1 MYGTYILIV
10 SMRVGLKSP
19 LFFMVRTGGKMALN
33 ETLNGLIEPIC
44 DKMGYDL
51 VRLQL
56 QGGNSRK
63 VLQIMAERK
72 DRKAMTVEDCADLS
86 RAISPVLD
94 EKDPIEDNYTL
105 EVSSPGIDR
114 PLVKLDDFDRFKGFE
129 AKVEALS
136 LINGRKRFSGRLQ
149 GIDGN
154 DVIIE
159 FEGDEV
165 RIPFDQVAKAKLV
178 LTDELLAAF
187 SSQDDEE

>member
-1 MYGTYILIV
+1 
-10 SMRVGLKSP
+10 
-19 LFFMVRTGGKMALN
+19 MALN
-33 ETLNGLIEPIC
+33 ETLNELIEPIC
-44 DKMGYDL
+44 AQKGYDL

-56 QGGNSRK
+56 SGGNMRK

-72 DRKAMTVEDCADLS
+72 DRKAMTVEDCAELS

-114 PLVKLDDFDRFKGFE
+114 PLIKLDDFDRFKGFE

-136 LINGRKRFSGRLQ
+136 LINGRKRFSGRLR
-149 GIDGN
+149 GIDGT
-154 DVIIE
+154 DVILS
-159 FEGDEV
+159 FENDDV
-165 RIPFDQVAKAKLV
+165 RIPFNQIAKAKLV

>member
-1 MYGTYILIV
+1 
-10 SMRVGLKSP
+10 
-19 LFFMVRTGGKMALN
+19 MALN
-33 ETLNGLIEPIC
+33 ETLNELIEPIC
-44 DKMGYDL
+44 EKMGYDL

-56 QGGNSRK
+56 SGGAARK

-72 DRKAMTVEDCADLS
+72 DRKAMTVDDCADLS

-149 GIDGN
+149 GIDGS
-154 DVIIE
+154 DVILL
-159 FEGDEV
+159 FEDDEV
-165 RIPFDQVAKAKLV
+165 RIPFDQIAKAKLV
-178 LTDELLAAF
+178 LTDELLSAF
-187 SSQDDEE
+187 ASQDDEE

>member
-1 MYGTYILIV
+1 
-10 SMRVGLKSP
+10 
-19 LFFMVRTGGKMALN
+19 MALN
-33 ETLNGLIEPIC
+33 ETLNALIEPVC
-44 DKMGYDL
+44 NEMGYDL
-51 VRLQL
+51 VRLQM
-56 QGGNSRK
+56 QGGNTRK

-136 LINGRKRFSGRLQ
+136 LIDGRKRFSGRLR
-149 GIDGN
+149 GVDGN
-154 DVIIE
+154 DVILS
-159 FEGDEV
+159 FADDDV
-165 RIPFDQVAKAKLV
+165 RIPFDQIAKAKLV
-178 LTDELLAAF
+178 LTDGLLKAF

>member
-1 MYGTYILIV
+1 
-10 SMRVGLKSP
+10 
-19 LFFMVRTGGKMALN
+19 MVRTGGKMALY
-33 ETLNGLIEPIC
+33 ETLNALVEPIC
-44 DKMGYDL
+44 NEMGYEL

-56 QGGNSRK
+56 QGGNTRK

-114 PLVKLDDFDRFKGFE
+114 PLVKLADFDRFKGFE
-129 AKVEALS
+129 AKVESLS
-136 LINGRKRFSGRLQ
+136 LIDGRKRFAGKLQ
-149 GIDGN
+149 GTNGN
-154 DVIIE
+154 DVILL
-159 FEGDEV
+159 FEGGEV
-165 RIPFDQVAKAKLV
+165 RLPFDWIAKAKLV

>member
-1 MYGTYILIV
+1 
-10 SMRVGLKSP
+10 
-19 LFFMVRTGGKMALN
+19 MALS
-33 ETLNGLIEPIC
+33 ETLNTLIEPIC
-44 DKMGYDL
+44 AEMGYDL

-56 QGGNSRK
+56 QGGNTRK

-136 LINGRKRFSGRLQ
+136 LINDRKRFSGRLQ

-159 FEGDEV
+159 FKGDDV
-165 RIPFDQVAKAKLV
+165 RIPFDQIAKAKLV
-178 LTDELLAAF
+178 LTDALLMAF
-187 SSQDDEE
+187 ASQNDEE

>member
-1 MYGTYILIV
+1 
-10 SMRVGLKSP
+10 
-19 LFFMVRTGGKMALN
+19 MALN
-33 ETLNGLIEPIC
+33 ETLNELIEPIC
-44 DKMGYDL
+44 DEMGYDL

-72 DRKAMTVEDCADLS
+72 DRKAMTVDDCADLS

-114 PLVKLDDFDRFKGFE
+114 PLIKLDDFDRFKGFE

-149 GIDGN
+149 GIDGSE
-154 DVIIE
+154 VVLL
-159 FEGDEV
+159 FEGDDV
-165 RIPFDQVAKAKLV
+165 RIPFDQIAKAKLV

-187 SSQDDEE
+187 ASQDDEE

>member
-1 MYGTYILIV
+1 
-10 SMRVGLKSP
+10 
-19 LFFMVRTGGKMALN
+19 MVLN
-33 ETLNGLIEPIC
+33 ETLNALIEPIC
-44 DKMGYDL
+44 DETGYDL

-56 QGGNSRK
+56 QGGSSRK
-63 VLQIMAERK
+63 VLQVMAERK
-72 DRKAMTVEDCADLS
+72 DRKAMTVDDCARLS

-154 DVIIE
+154 DVMIL
-159 FEGDEV
+159 FEGDAV
-165 RIPFDQVAKAKLV
+165 RIPFDRIAKAKLV

-187 SSQDDEE
+187 TSQDDEE

>member
-1 MYGTYILIV
+1 
-10 SMRVGLKSP
+10 
-19 LFFMVRTGGKMALN
+19 MALN
-33 ETLNGLIEPIC
+33 ETLNALIEPVC
-44 DKMGYDL
+44 NEMGYDL
-51 VRLQL
+51 VRLQM
-56 QGGNSRK
+56 QGGNTRK

-154 DVIIE
+154 NVIIS
-159 FEGDEV
+159 FEGDDV
-165 RIPFDQVAKAKLV
+165 RIPFDQIAKAKLI
-178 LTDELLAAF
+178 LTDGLLEAF

>member
-1 MYGTYILIV
+1 
-10 SMRVGLKSP
+10 
-19 LFFMVRTGGKMALN
+19 MVRTGGKMALN
-33 ETLNGLIEPIC
+33 ETLNALIEPVC
-44 DKMGYDL
+44 NEMGYDL
-51 VRLQL
+51 VRLQM
-56 QGGNSRK
+56 QGGNTRK

-136 LINGRKRFSGRLQ
+136 LIDGRKRFSGRLR
-149 GIDGN
+149 GVDGN
-154 DVIIE
+154 DVILS
-159 FEGDEV
+159 FADDDV
-165 RIPFDQVAKAKLV
+165 RIPFDQIAKAKLV
-178 LTDELLAAF
+178 LTDGLLKAF

>member
-1 MYGTYILIV
+1 M
-10 SMRVGLKSP
+10 
-19 LFFMVRTGGKMALN
+19 N
-33 ETLNGLIEPIC
+33 ETLNELIEPIC
-44 DKMGYDL
+44 DQMGYDL

-56 QGGNSRK
+56 QGGTRK

-72 DRKAMTVEDCADLS
+72 DRKAMTVDDCADLS

-129 AKVEALS
+129 AKVEASS

-149 GIDGN
+149 GKDGN
-154 DVIIE
+154 DVILL

-187 SSQDDEE
+187 ASQNDEE

>member
-1 MYGTYILIV
+1 
-10 SMRVGLKSP
+10 
-19 LFFMVRTGGKMALN
+19 MALN
-33 ETLNGLIEPIC
+33 ETLNELIEPIC
-44 DKMGYDL
+44 DEMGYDL

-72 DRKAMTVEDCADLS
+72 DRKAMTVDDCADLS

-114 PLVKLDDFDRFKGFE
+114 PLIKLDDFDRFKGFE

-149 GIDGN
+149 GIDGS
-154 DVIIE
+154 DVVLL
-159 FEGDEV
+159 FEGDDV
-165 RIPFDQVAKAKLV
+165 RIPFDQIAKAKLV

-187 SSQDDEE
+187 ASQDDEE

>member
-1 MYGTYILIV
+1 
-10 SMRVGLKSP
+10 
-19 LFFMVRTGGKMALN
+19 MALY
-33 ETLNGLIEPIC
+33 ETLNALVEPIC
-44 DKMGYDL
+44 NEMGYEL

-56 QGGNSRK
+56 QGGNTRK

-114 PLVKLDDFDRFKGFE
+114 PLVKLADFDRFKGFE

-154 DVIIE
+154 DVILL
-159 FEGDEV
+159 FEGGEV
-165 RIPFDQVAKAKLV
+165 RIPFDQIAKAKLV

>member
-1 MYGTYILIV
+1 
-10 SMRVGLKSP
+10 
-19 LFFMVRTGGKMALN
+19 MALN
-33 ETLNGLIEPIC
+33 ETLDALVEPVC
-44 DKMGYDL
+44 DEMGYDL

-56 QGGNSRK
+56 QGGNTRK

-72 DRKAMTVEDCADLS
+72 DRKPMTVEDCADLS

-154 DVIIE
+154 DVIIS
-159 FEGDEV
+159 FEGDDV
-165 RIPFDQVAKAKLV
+165 RIPFDRIAKAKLV

-187 SSQDDEE
+187 ASQNDEE

>member
-1 MYGTYILIV
+1 
-10 SMRVGLKSP
+10 
-19 LFFMVRTGGKMALN
+19 MVITGGKMALD
-33 ETLNGLIEPIC
+33 ETLNALIEPIC
-44 DKMGYDL
+44 DEMGYDL

-56 QGGNSRK
+56 QGGNTRK

-72 DRKAMTVEDCADLS
+72 DRKAMTVEDCAGLS

-114 PLVKLDDFDRFKGFE
+114 PLIKLDDFDRFKGFE

-136 LINGRKRFSGRLQ
+136 LIDGRKRFSGRLR
-149 GIDGN
+149 GIDGT
-154 DVIIE
+154 DVILL
-159 FEGDEV
+159 FENDEI
-165 RIPFDQVAKAKLV
+165 RIPFNQIAKAKLV

-187 SSQDDEE
+187 ASQDDEE

>member
-1 MYGTYILIV
+1 
-10 SMRVGLKSP
+10 
-19 LFFMVRTGGKMALN
+19 MALN
-33 ETLNGLIEPIC
+33 ETLNELIEPIC
-44 DKMGYDL
+44 DEMGYDL

-72 DRKAMTVEDCADLS
+72 DRKAMTVDDCADLS

-114 PLVKLDDFDRFKGFE
+114 PLIKLDDFDRFKGFE
-129 AKVEALS
+129 AKVEALF

-149 GIDGN
+149 GIDGSY
-154 DVIIE
+154 VVLL
-159 FEGDEV
+159 FEGDDV
-165 RIPFDQVAKAKLV
+165 RIPFDQIAKAKLV

-187 SSQDDEE
+187 ASQDDEE

>member
-1 MYGTYILIV
+1 
-10 SMRVGLKSP
+10 
-19 LFFMVRTGGKMALN
+19 MALN
-33 ETLNGLIEPIC
+33 ETLNALIEPIC
-44 DKMGYDL
+44 DEMGYDL

-149 GIDGN
+149 GTDGN
-154 DVIIE
+154 DVIIL
-159 FEGDEV
+159 FEDVEV
-165 RIPFDQVAKAKLV
+165 RIPFDQIAKAKLV

-187 SSQDDEE
+187 ASQDDEE

>member
-1 MYGTYILIV
+1 
-10 SMRVGLKSP
+10 
-19 LFFMVRTGGKMALN
+19 MALN

-44 DKMGYDL
+44 NEMGYDL

-56 QGGNSRK
+56 SGGNSRK
-63 VLQIMAERK
+63 VLQVMAERK
-72 DRKAMTVEDCADLS
+72 DRKAMTVDDCADLS

-114 PLVKLDDFDRFKGFE
+114 PLVKLEDFDRFKGFE

-136 LINGRKRFSGRLQ
+136 LIGGRKRFSGRLQ
-149 GIDGN
+149 GIEGRDVVLSFEN
-154 DVIIE
+154 DALH
-159 FEGDEV
+159 
-165 RIPFDQVAKAKLV
+165 IPFDQIAKAKLV

-187 SSQDDEE
+187 ASQDDEE

>member
-1 MYGTYILIV
+1 
-10 SMRVGLKSP
+10 
-19 LFFMVRTGGKMALN
+19 MVRTGGKMALY
-33 ETLNGLIEPIC
+33 ETLNALVEPIC
-44 DKMGYDL
+44 NEMGYEL

-56 QGGNSRK
+56 QGGNTRK

-114 PLVKLDDFDRFKGFE
+114 PLVKLADFDRFKGFE

-154 DVIIE
+154 DVILL
-159 FEGDEV
+159 FEGDNV
-165 RIPFDQVAKAKLV
+165 RIPFNQVAKAKLV

>member
-1 MYGTYILIV
+1 
-10 SMRVGLKSP
+10 
-19 LFFMVRTGGKMALN
+19 MALN

-44 DKMGYDL
+44 NEMGYDL

-56 QGGNSRK
+56 SGGNARK
-63 VLQIMAERK
+63 VLQVMAERK
-72 DRKAMTVEDCADLS
+72 DRKAMTVDDCADLS

-114 PLVKLDDFDRFKGFE
+114 PLVKLEDFDRFKGFE

-149 GIDGN
+149 GIDGQ
-154 DVIIE
+154 DVVLL
-159 FEGDEV
+159 FEGNDV
-165 RIPFDQVAKAKLV
+165 RIPFGQIAKAKLL

-187 SSQDDEE
+187 ASQDDEE

>member
-1 MYGTYILIV
+1 
-10 SMRVGLKSP
+10 
-19 LFFMVRTGGKMALN
+19 MALY
-33 ETLNGLIEPIC
+33 ETLNALVEPIC
-44 DKMGYDL
+44 NEMGYEL

-56 QGGNSRK
+56 QGGNTRK

-114 PLVKLDDFDRFKGFE
+114 PLVKLTDFDRFKGFE

-154 DVIIE
+154 DVVLS
-159 FEGDEV
+159 FEGDNV

>member
-1 MYGTYILIV
+1 
-10 SMRVGLKSP
+10 
-19 LFFMVRTGGKMALN
+19 MALN
-33 ETLNGLIEPIC
+33 ETLNALIEPIC
-44 DKMGYDL
+44 DEMGYDL

-154 DVIIE
+154 NVIIS
-159 FEGDEV
+159 FEGDDV
-165 RIPFDQVAKAKLV
+165 RIPFDQIAKAKLI
-178 LTDELLAAF
+178 LTDGLLEAF

>member
-1 MYGTYILIV
+1 
-10 SMRVGLKSP
+10 
-19 LFFMVRTGGKMALN
+19 MALN
-33 ETLNGLIEPIC
+33 ETLNELVEPIC
-44 DKMGYDL
+44 EQMGYDL

-72 DRKAMTVEDCADLS
+72 DRKAMTVDDCADLS

-114 PLVKLDDFDRFKGFE
+114 PLVKLDDFNRFKGFE
-129 AKVEALS
+129 AKVEAAS

-149 GIDGN
+149 GVDGDN
-154 DVIIE
+154 VVIF
-159 FEGDEV
+159 FEGADV
-165 RIPFDQVAKAKLV
+165 VVPFDLVAKAKLV

-187 SSQDDEE
+187 ASQNDEE

>member
-1 MYGTYILIV
+1 
-10 SMRVGLKSP
+10 
-19 LFFMVRTGGKMALN
+19 MALY
-33 ETLNGLIEPIC
+33 ETLNALVEPIC
-44 DKMGYDL
+44 NEMGYEL

-56 QGGNSRK
+56 QGGNTRK

-114 PLVKLDDFDRFKGFE
+114 PLVKLADFDRFKGFE

-154 DVIIE
+154 DVILL
-159 FEGDEV
+159 FEGYNV
-165 RIPFDQVAKAKLV
+165 RIPFNQVAKAKLV

>member
-1 MYGTYILIV
+1 
-10 SMRVGLKSP
+10 
-19 LFFMVRTGGKMALN
+19 MALN
-33 ETLNGLIEPIC
+33 ETLNALIEPIC
-44 DKMGYDL
+44 DEMGYDL

-56 QGGNSRK
+56 SGGNTRK
-63 VLQIMAERK
+63 VLQVMAERK
-72 DRKAMTVEDCADLS
+72 DRKAMTVDDCADLS

-154 DVIIE
+154 DVVVE
-159 FEGDEV
+159 FEGDIV

-178 LTDELLAAF
+178 LTDELLTAF
-187 SSQDDEE
+187 ASQEDEE